1 MIKLREDYRKEIE
14 ALPEQKALQSIFD
27 FLDDRVQPDMMMTSR
42 DVRPP
47 VPPPEGYRYPMS
59 TKQIR
64 RSLDAAMVTFCLH
77 IESRIAALVGQGF
90 YTIGPCGEEALSSAG
105 NTFQRQD
112 SVALHYRHLGINVA
126 RQLSQGA
133 SIEQLLLDRA
143 RGYVAS
149 RNDPVTGGVHCSIGS
164 ARSPDSGAIG
174 GDYIVTSTLASQC
187 PSAVGRALGYA
198 LVPKQEEEEASTSE
212 YSRRRPVSFVT
223 IGDGSVHNHHFWS
236 AFHLARHARHRRLK
250 CPVVFGI
257 SNNGLSISYA
267 TGNYVDTLFGDNDP
281 LVPLFRVNGNDMMDV
296 YSQTCQAFQYARQQ
310 SAPAVI
316 IYQDLVRRFGHAA
329 SDRQIAYLN
338 QEQIQSMQDVD
349 VVESSMVQAVEV
361 FSAIT
366 YPELRDRF
374 TEIHRLTQSAF
385 GEAVEEDKVNRQ
397 DMMERVAPAAVV
409 IPTQSPDTDFS
420 ATLETAVTGKREVM
434 RKQMTRVIEEVMERD
449 DSIVYL
455 GEDVKHGGYYV
466 VTEGLSAKFPG
477 RVLDFPPDETSLLGA
492 AMGFSQL
499 GLTPIIEIPYAKYL
513 DCGADMFHEIAV
525 MNWLSAGQ
533 LPNGMVVRLQGFD
546 RGLFGGNFHTH
557 NMLPH
562 IPPGVDVVSFSNGH
576 DYVCGFRHAIAQA
589 KAGRVVVS
597 VDCTE
602 LLNRRHLHG
611 KDRGWEMVYPLED
624 EPLLGF
630 DHVRRYGTKGNM
642 AIVTYGNGVVT
653 SLQARRALFESS
665 AISSEEELDIID
677 CPYLSGVPD
686 GLRNVVGQYAGIVF
700 ADICKDGPGSNV
712 LSSMATSLHRE
723 ELLPSNWDLVA
734 APRTYN
740 PLGNVSTF
748 LNVDDIT
755 DACKKVLNRSLGS
768 KDAQD

>member
-14 ALPEQKALQSIFD
+14 ALPEQRALLSLCD
-27 FLDDRVQPDMMMTSR
+27 FLDSRVLQPEAMTSR

-47 VPPPEGYRYPMS
+47 VPPPEGYRYTMS
-59 TKQIR
+59 TEQIR
-64 RSLDAAMVTFCLH
+64 RSLDAAMVTFCVH

-105 NTFQRQD
+105 NVFQPQD

-126 RQLSQGA
+126 RQLSKGQ

-164 ARSPDSGAIG
+164 AKSPDSDTIG

-198 LVPKQEEEEASTSE
+198 LVKDEVNDDST
-212 YSRRRPVSFVT
+212 RPVSFVT

-236 AFHLARHARHRRLK
+236 AFHLARHARHRRIK

-257 SNNGLSISYA
+257 SDNGLSISYS
-267 TGNYVDTLFGDNDP
+267 TGGYVDTLFGNDP
-281 LVPLFRVNGNDMMDV
+281 VVPLFRANGNDMMDV
-296 YSQTCQAFQYARQQ
+296 YSQTCQAFKYSRQQ

-316 IYQDLVRRFGHAA
+316 IYKDLVRRFGHAA
-329 SDRQIAYLN
+329 SDRQNAYLD

-361 FSAIT
+361 LSAIT

-374 TEIHRLTQSAF
+374 MEIHRLTQSAF
-385 GEAVEEDKVNRQ
+385 DEAAEEDKVNRQ

-409 IPTQSPDTDFS
+409 IPNQSPDTDFS
-420 ATLETAVTGKREVM
+420 ATLETVTGKKEVM

-449 DSIVYL
+449 DSVVYL

-466 VTEGLSAKFPG
+466 VTEGLAEKFPG

-589 KAGRVVVS
+589 KAGRIVVS
-597 VDCTE
+597 VDCTD

-611 KDRGWEMVYPLED
+611 KDRGWETVYPLKD

-630 DHVRRYGTKGNM
+630 DHVRRYGTKGSM

-653 SLQARRALFESS
+653 SFQARRALFETS
-665 AISSEEELDIID
+665 AISSEEDVDIID
-677 CPYLSGVPD
+677 CPYLSGVPG
-686 GLRNVVGQYAGIVF
+686 GLRDIVGQYDGVVF

-712 LSSMATSLHRE
+712 LSSMASSLHRE

-748 LNVDDIT
+748 LNVDDIAN
-755 DACKKVLNRSLGS
+755 ACKKVLNRSLGQ
-768 KDAQD
+768 KGA